1 MTSILVTLH
10 FNEHRNATRPTPGG
24 HDNHHT
30 DNIYAYVGHALGV
43 CGMLDGHQDVFTGNK
58 VVMTGNN
65 VGGPQCH
72 APGKTTMGQNDYYTP
87 DGTANECGSSLADWQ
102 KKSKD
107 NEPGSTVSKTPS
119 DDVII
124 GWAKA
129 KLNIN

>member
-1 MTSILVTLH
+1 MPNVCVSAPVTH
-10 FNEHRNATRPTPGG
+10 DCKPHPSTAGG

-30 DNIYAYVGHALGV
+30 DNIYAYVGRALGV

-65 VGGPQCH
+65 VGGPQCN

-87 DGTANECGSSLADWQ
+87 DGTAHECGSSLADWQ

>member
-1 MTSILVTLH
+1 MPNVCVSAPVTH
-10 FNEHRNATRPTPGG
+10 DCKPHPSTAGG

-65 VGGPQCH
+65 VGGPQCN

-119 DDVII
+119 DEVII